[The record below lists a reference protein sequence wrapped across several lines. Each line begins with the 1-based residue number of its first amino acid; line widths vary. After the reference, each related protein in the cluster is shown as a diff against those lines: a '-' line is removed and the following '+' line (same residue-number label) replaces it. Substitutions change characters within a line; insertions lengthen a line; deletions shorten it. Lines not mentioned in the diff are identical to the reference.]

1 MFLPELMIGHCVL
14 HAGLFSNVALVVV
27 VMRRL
32 AEAFDP
38 SEAKHL
44 NLVEYVDEMENTFP
58 LFSDCDLFPEG
69 FLDKLRKEIP
79 LYQYHANGIE
89 ASFYAKRL
97 EDDNWTDLDEYTDK
111 VLRWWRDIGTSALP
125 AWSAAARAVFAMSPS
140 SATPERIFSIVASTL
155 GKGRDTT
162 RFDLIEAGLMLRFN
176 VTQRTKEQAKK
187 QRRRAQHQQPAAGG
201 SGGEGGWVAD

>member
-1 MFLPELMIGHCVL
+1 MLLPELMIGHCVL
-14 HAGLFSNVALVVV
+14 RAGLLSSVALVVA

-44 NLVEYVDEMENTFP
+44 KLVEYVDAMEGTFP

-69 FLDKLRKEIP
+69 FLDKLRQDIP

-125 AWSAAARAVFAMSPS
+125 AWSAAVRAVFAMSPS

-155 GKGRDTT
+155 GKGHDNAK
-162 RFDLIEAGLMLRFN
+162 FDLIESGTMLRFN
-176 VTQRTKEQAKK
+176 VTHRTKEEAKK
-187 QRRRAQHQQPAAGG
+187 TAGG
-201 SGGEGGWVAD
+201 SGGEGGGGG

>member
-1 MFLPELMIGHCVL
+1 MLLPELMIGHCVL
-14 HAGLFSNVALVVV
+14 RAGLLSSVALVVA

-38 SEAKHL
+38 SVVKGERI
-44 NLVEYVDEMENTFP
+44 NLVEYVDEMEDTFP

-69 FLDKLRKEIP
+69 FLQKLRNEIP
-79 LYQYHANGIE
+79 FYQVLASEIE
-89 ASFYAKRL
+89 ASFYAKHL

-155 GKGRDTT
+155 GKGRDNAK
-162 RFDLIEAGLMLRFN
+162 FDLIESGIMLRFN
-176 VTQRTKEQAKK
+176 VTHRTEEEAKK
-187 QRRRAQHQQPAAGG
+187 KGRRAHSA
-201 SGGEGGWVAD
+201 SS